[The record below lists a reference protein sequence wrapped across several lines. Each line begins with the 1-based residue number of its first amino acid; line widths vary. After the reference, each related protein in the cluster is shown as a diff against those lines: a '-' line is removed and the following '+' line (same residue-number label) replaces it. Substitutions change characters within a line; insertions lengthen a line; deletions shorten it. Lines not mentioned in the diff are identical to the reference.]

1 MIKLKY
7 GNTNTFFI
15 QEGSGLVVDTDY
27 AGTLPPFYKA
37 IKQNNIRVKDI
48 GYVLATHYHPD
59 HMGIVGELVRQGVKL
74 LLIDAQ
80 RDFVHFS
87 DAIFERDGLP
97 YVPIDETRATV
108 ISCGE
113 SRAFLSI
120 IGIHGEIIHTP
131 SHSED
136 SVSLALDDG
145 DCFVG
150 DLDPI
155 EYIGAYQDN
164 RALKSDWEHIL
175 SLNPKRIF
183 YAHRPEKIM
192 EYKSTAYLSR

>member
-7 GNTNTFFI
+7 GNTNSFFI
-15 QEGSGLVVDTDY
+15 QGGSGLVVDTDY
-27 AGTLPPFYKA
+27 AGTLPAFYKA
-37 IKQNNIRVKDI
+37 LKQNNIKVRDI

-59 HMGIVGELVRQGVKL
+59 HMGLVGELMGQGVTL
-74 LLIDAQ
+74 LLIDVQ
-80 RDFVHFS
+80 KDFVHFS

-97 YVPIDETRATV
+97 YVPVDEKQAAV

-113 SRAFLSI
+113 SRAFLKS

-136 SVSLALDDG
+136 SVSLVLDDG

-150 DLDPI
+150 DLDPFEHI
-155 EYIGAYQDN
+155 EAYEEN
-164 RALKSDWEHIL
+164 RALKNDWEHIL
-175 SLNPKRIF
+175 SLNPKRVF
-183 YAHRPEKIM
+183 FAHRPEKILEGNLPLAIKM
-192 EYKSTAYLSR
+192 